1 MNKPLEI
8 IKQEIKNYIPVVADE
23 IKKIINEPVSDKEL
37 NRVKVQLKA
46 NILMA
51 VESSSS
57 TAEVI
62 ARHQL
67 CHNRN
72 IPIEEIV
79 EKIEKVGKDDV
90 MKAAQYIFNS
100 KSTYTLLGNL
110 EKYPSYEDVEKMVK

>member
-1 MNKPLEI
+1 
-8 IKQEIKNYIPVVADE
+8 
-23 IKKIINEPVSDKEL
+23 
-37 NRVKVQLKA
+37 
-46 NILMA
+46 MA
-51 VESSSS
+51 LESSSS

-100 KSTYTLLGNL
+100 KPTYTLLGNL